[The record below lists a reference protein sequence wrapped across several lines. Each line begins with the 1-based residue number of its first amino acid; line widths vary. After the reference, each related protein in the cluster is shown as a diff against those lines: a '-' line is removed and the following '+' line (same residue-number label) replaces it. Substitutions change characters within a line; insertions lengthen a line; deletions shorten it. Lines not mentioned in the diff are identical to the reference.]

1 VALSENKVIEIVT
14 GFLSRLKK
22 EIPIRE
28 AYLFGSYADG
38 DPKEHSDIDI
48 AVISDWFEGKTKIEN
63 MQYLS
68 RFAAS
73 YNSLVEA
80 IPFTEMEYQNP
91 DNRTFLS
98 HVIKTGRKLSD
109 LLEQ

>member
-1 VALSENKVIEIVT
+1 MALSENKVIEIVT
-14 GFLSRLKK
+14 GFVSRLKQ
-22 EIPIRE
+22 EIPVKGV
-28 AYLFGSYADG
+28 YLFGSYADG

-48 AVISDWFEGKTKIEN
+48 AIISDWFEGKSKIEN

-68 RFAAS
+68 RLAAS

-80 IPFTEMEYQNP
+80 IPFTEMEYLNP
-91 DNRTFLS
+91 DNRTFLFQ
-98 HVIKTGRKLSD
+98 VIKTGRKLSV

>member
-1 VALSENKVIEIVT
+1 LKSSPVSY
-14 GFLSRLKK
+14 RDLKK

-28 AYLFGSYADG
+28 VYLFGSYAVG

-68 RFAAS
+68 RIAAS
-73 YNSLVEA
+73 YNNLVGGDPSFHGNG
-80 IPFTEMEYQNP
+80 IPKS
-91 DNRTFLS
+91 R
-98 HVIKTGRKLSD
+98 
-109 LLEQ
+109 